1 MAFVRG
7 AASANYRQANRDA
20 ALRLAAAGMPIL
32 PVRMFQNQAG
42 EWNKPPLAKDWQ
54 RVATTD
60 PVQIKHWWDEFPDA
74 VPGVE
79 LEHAGLAVVDT
90 DRHGGP
96 DGVAAMRKLVADH
109 GTLPD
114 GPRTKTA
121 GEGTHFIFKQPDD
134 VQLGN
139 GEGSLREGINV
150 RGPGGYVVGP
160 GDARAAENGVK
171 ILRLLIGTPRDP
183 TPRRGARG
191 APHAV
196 HFTLRFSAEVF
207 PLFATSSYWTC

>member
-7 AASANYRQANRDA
+7 AASANYRQANLDA

-42 EWNKPPLAKDWQ
+42 EWNKPPLVKDWH

-60 PVQIKHWWDEFPDA
+60 PVQIKRWWDEFPGA
-74 VPGVE
+74 VPGIE
-79 LEHAGLAVVDT
+79 LEHAGLVVVDT

-109 GTLPD
+109 GNLPD

-139 GEGSLREGINV
+139 GEGSLPEVSMFVV
-150 RGPGGYVVGP
+150 RVDTLSALV
-160 GDARAAENGVK
+160 
-171 ILRLLIGTPRDP
+171 TPA
-183 TPRRGARG
+183 PRRMASR
-191 APHAV
+191 
-196 HFTLRFSAEVF
+196 
-207 PLFATSSYWTC
+207 SSGF